1 MLTQLWNF
9 YLPNLKWYL
18 FLCSEVKAYVLFELL
33 LQVQNVI
40 IIHSS
45 DYSLLEAQTKCFASD
60 LIKIKNFHQNSHD
73 SENATDIQLC
83 SWEDSSCQSGQ
94 TSKN

>member
-1 MLTQLWNF
+1 MVSF
-9 YLPNLKWYL
+9 

-33 LQVQNVI
+33 LQAQNVI

-45 DYSLLEAQTKCFASD
+45 DYSLLEASD

-73 SENATDIQLC
+73 SENATNTQLC
-83 SWEDSSCQSGQ
+83 SCEDSSCQSGQ